1 MAYTSKRQQ
10 RAREKAKRI
19 RRRRVGAVIVIAVLV
34 FLMAWALRSCQ
45 SADTTTYEA
54 ESDSSAVL
62 VVGVHNNTPVVVV
75 PDDVSSNIADIAIEN
90 GLDSIKVINA
100 TPTPKVD
107 LVDLS
112 DIADDISDMK
122 KETDPDIKE
131 KDKEGI
137 TKGVVEKINSKISE
151 LKPGENG
158 ADYLEAIKKSERW
171 ISGDHSIVYVFGS
184 GLSDNGSLN
193 FADNNELFEMDP
205 NSISNMLIEKKEI
218 SADEMKGAT
227 VVWYGAGEVTYPPQV
242 YLKEKM
248 KHQVE
253 DVYTNV
259 LKAMGAD
266 IDSDSDSFKSIDST
280 DSYNFEKTVKPVS
293 FLMAVDIW
301 GEDDTVE
308 ITEDQITFIYGEA
321 KFKDPEQAI
330 NVLTPFADYLKENR
344 DSRISITGYES
355 LSGEKK
361 PKSELA
367 QERAD
372 AVRDKLVEMG
382 VKEDQVDTDNKGT
395 GDSTRD
401 NPKDR
406 KVVIKKT
413 EGTD

>member
-151 LKPGENG
+151 LKPDENG
-158 ADYLEAIKKSERW
+158 ADYLEAIKESKNW
-171 ISGDHSIVYVFGS
+171 ISGDHFIVYVFGS

-227 VVWYGAGEVTYPPQV
+227 VVWYGAGEVTDPQV
-242 YLKEKM
+242 YLKKTVQD
-248 KHQVE
+248 QVI

-308 ITEDQITFIYGEA
+308 ITENQITFIYGEA

-355 LSGEKK
+355 LSREKK
-361 PKSELA
+361 AYSDLA
-367 QERAD
+367 QARAD
-372 AVRDKLVEMG
+372 AVRDKLVDEMG
-382 VKEDQVDTDNKGT
+382 VREDQVDTDNKGT